1 MIVSEKAGRGGR
13 EKMYEVDLIS
23 QSINRNAIKHVIVN
37 ILYYI
42 KKSLLL
48 ATIMVNINSTNG

>member
-13 EKMYEVDLIS
+13 EKMYEIDLIS

-42 KKSLLL
+42 KKI
-48 ATIMVNINSTNG
+48 TFIGNNNGQYQFD